1 MRRTLI
7 SASAI
12 GALALTAM
20 MQAAVPST
28 SVVDAAM
35 QGNKDAVRTLLKDG
49 ADVNTATGDGM
60 TALHYAAIKHDV
72 ELAKMLL
79 YAGANVKAT
88 SRIGGYTPLLIASRD
103 GDAPMIDALVAA
115 GADPNNTTTN
125 GATALMMAA
134 ASGRV
139 DAVKTLIAHGANV
152 NAKEP
157 VKGETALTF
166 AAAKGR
172 ADVIRELAAHGADVS
187 VRTKVQDLAEFA
199 KEEQLRFIAERGG
212 QQGQSN
218 QAGRAGRQGAPAAS
232 PTNAAAASNAPAA
245 SNTPA
250 ASNAPAA
257 ANAPAAP
264 KADEKAAAEDKK
276 PAPDTKPAAD
286 GKGQAAAAPGRGG
299 RGRGVD
305 PTKQVPG
312 LERQYNYT
320 ELIGHW
326 GGLAPL
332 HLAARQGQAD
342 AVTALL
348 DAGADINQPG
358 AGDRVTPML
367 IAIINGHYDIAKTLL
382 DRGADPNLA
391 QDNGV
396 TPLYAVL
403 NCQWSDKA
411 LYPQPR
417 AFEQQRISYLELMEA
432 LLQKDANVN
441 ARLTEKVWYSQYDF
455 DQSGVDEAGAT
466 PFWRAAYADDIDAM
480 KLLVKWGAD
489 PTIPTLRTPGRPRT
503 GDSVRETEDV
513 SGMPPVPVGGPGVP
527 PLLAAAGAGYG
538 EGLAANHHHYAPTGM
553 LAAVK
558 YMVEDLHLDPTV
570 RDHEG
575 NNALHNAAAR
585 GDVEMIKYLVAK
597 GVDVKAVNREGK
609 TTADM
614 ANGPVQRI
622 NPWPEALTL
631 LESLGAKNNH
641 KCVSC

>member
-1 MRRTLI
+1 MRRITI
-7 SASAI
+7 SVGAI
-12 GALALTAM
+12 GALALSALM
-20 MQAAVPST
+20 HAASPAA

-35 QGNKDAVRTLLKDG
+35 HGNRDAVRALLKDG

-60 TALHYAAIKHDV
+60 TALHYAVVRHDV
-72 ELAKMLL
+72 DLAKMLL

-88 SRIGGYTPLLIASRD
+88 TRIGGYTPLLIASRE
-103 GDAPMIDALVAA
+103 GDAPMIDALLGA
-115 GADPNNTTTN
+115 GADANTATTN
-125 GATALMMAA
+125 GTTALMFAS

-139 DAVKTLIAHGANV
+139 DAVGSLVARGANV
-152 NAKEP
+152 NAAEP

-166 AAAKGR
+166 AAANGR
-172 ADVIRELAAHGADVS
+172 ADVIRELTAHGADVS
-187 VRTKVQDLAEFA
+187 VRTKVQDLSELA
-199 KEEQLRFIAERGG
+199 KEEQLRFLAERGG
-212 QQGQSN
+212 QQGQ
-218 QAGRAGRQGAPAAS
+218 AGQPGAARGRGAEP
-232 PTNAAAASNAPAA
+232 
-245 SNTPA
+245 
-250 ASNAPAA
+250 
-257 ANAPAAP
+257 
-264 KADEKAAAEDKK
+264 
-276 PAPDTKPAAD
+276 
-286 GKGQAAAAPGRGG
+286 AAAAPGNAAAKPEDKPVGASGNASATPAEANGRAA
-299 RGRGVD
+299 RGRVD

-312 LERQYNYT
+312 LERQYSYT

-326 GGLAPL
+326 GGLSPL
-332 HLAARQGQAD
+332 HLAARQGQLE
-342 AVTALL
+342 AVKALL
-348 DAGADINQPG
+348 TAGADINQPS

-367 IAIINGHYDIAKTLL
+367 IASINGQYDVARYLL
-382 DRGADPNLA
+382 DAGADPNLA

-396 TPLYAVL
+396 TPLYAIL

-417 AFEQQRISYLELMEA
+417 AFEQQTVSYLQLMDAVLE
-432 LLQKDANVN
+432 KGANVN
-441 ARLTEKVWYSQYDF
+441 ARVTKKVWYSQYDF

-489 PTIPTLRTPGRPRT
+489 PMIPTLRTPGRPRT
-503 GDSVRETEDV
+503 GDAVRETEDV
-513 SGMPPVPVGGPGVP
+513 SGVPPVPVGGPGVP

-558 YMVEDLHLDPTV
+558 YLIDDLHLDANV

-575 NNALHNAAAR
+575 NNAIHDAAAR
-585 GDVEMIKYLVAK
+585 GDVEMIKYLVSK

-622 NPWPEALTL
+622 NPWPDALTL